1 MTQTQLSGLAANIAS
16 KYVAENIV
24 RKADVIRD
32 VVRTH
37 KLNLEDSLIL
47 ADCIIKGM
55 YLAGKTIIVQG

>member
-1 MTQTQLSGLAANIAS
+1 MTQTQLSGLATKIAG
-16 KYVAENIV
+16 KYATENIV